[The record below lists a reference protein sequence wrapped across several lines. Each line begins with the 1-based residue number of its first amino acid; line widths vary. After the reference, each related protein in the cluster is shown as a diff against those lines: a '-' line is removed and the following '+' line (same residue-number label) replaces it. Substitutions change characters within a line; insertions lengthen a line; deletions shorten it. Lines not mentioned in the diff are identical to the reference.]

1 MSAQELLGKWKSDP
15 DDAEGYSKY
24 GDVSLEFLDGGE
36 LVYTMEDPH
45 RHSAVLMQFRVEG
58 DEIVTTQQANP
69 REERTKYRIAADGKL
84 SLSFGGVET
93 RYVRTSEGESQ

>member
-15 DDAEGYSKY
+15 DDAQGYDKY
-24 GDVSLEFLDGGE
+24 GDVSLEFLDSGE

-45 RHSAVLMQFRVEG
+45 RQSTILMQFRVEG

-69 REERTKYRIAADGKL
+69 REERTKYRIADDGRL
-84 SLSFGGVET
+84 SLTFGGIET
-93 RYVRTSEGESQ
+93 CYIRGSEGESQ